1 MFPWVAQFIRRAA
14 DRLPEERLPC
24 WSGFSFYYS
33 SRRQVPLEKIVR
45 RDTETLDQRILD
57 RLGYFRERGLI
68 IFYIHSPSST
78 WIFATIS
85 NATPG
90 AVVVGFAFRTRLA
103 SRVAACNG
111 STTAA
116 KSANRAIERASG
128 TGTPVFVR
136 FLASVVL
143 SLRDRARSLLSKLNS
158 LLGSE

>member
-68 IFYIHSPSST
+68 IFC
-78 WIFATIS
+78 
-85 NATPG
+85 
-90 AVVVGFAFRTRLA
+90 
-103 SRVAACNG
+103 VAACNG